1 MAEQMKSKIGVALA
15 FLLLTPA
22 TAYARLGGGDYD
34 PRFMGFLTPSPLYS
48 VIVIPCYVGMVVLL
62 LFLQRRASA
71 TGVSTSTV
79 RLVVA
84 TSFQI
89 VLGLVLFLLYP
100 RICAA
105 LCAMFREMATGSRGF
120 PAWTRPPLWTMLKP
134 GGGVLLVLVWFLVQ
148 PIPLQVTAQ
157 WLTKQSQ
164 IKLRAWPLVAFFYSF
179 TLWLMAALFRPL
191 C

>member
-1 MAEQMKSKIGVALA
+1 MRSRTGFLV
-15 FLLLTPA
+15 LLLLLAPA
-22 TAYARLGGGDYD
+22 TAYAPIGGGDD
-34 PRFMGFLTPSPLYS
+34 PELTAFLTPSPLYS
-48 VIVIPCYVGMVVLL
+48 VTVIPCYVATVVLL
-62 LFLQRRASA
+62 LFLHRRASA

-79 RLVVA
+79 RLVAA

-105 LCAMFREMATGSRGF
+105 FCAMFREMSIGSRGF

-134 GGGVLLVLVWFLVQ
+134 GGGVLLVLVWFLLQ

-157 WLTKQSQ
+157 WLTEQSQ
-164 IKLRAWPLVAFFYSF
+164 IKLRAWPLVVFFYSF
-179 TLWLMAALFRPL
+179 SLWLMAALFMPL
-191 C
+191 CGMN